1 MKSRI
6 SQQPLVGSYSN
17 LKLKLMGSNQSVQR
31 YESMSGCSVEMFKK
45 AVDDFLADQPT
56 VSGLT
61 RAATT
66 NSLIDQ
72 LAMQVGTTTF

>member
-1 MKSRI
+1 LEKIQREVAEI
-6 SQQPLVGSYSN
+6 FLPFRLFN
-17 LKLKLMGSNQSVQR
+17 LLPPEVR
-31 YESMSGCSVEMFKK
+31 SMSGCSVEMFKK
-45 AVDDFLADQPT
+45 AVDDFLSEVPDQPT

-72 LAMQVGTTTF
+72 LAMQVGTTSF